1 MDLFDIDPEHSRHSN
16 TPDDGWWD
24 RLIANSPL
32 WSSDGSSARE
42 PFPIINFGPRQPANA
57 PSTETT
63 SGPGADVSGTDPDNA
78 GSDGADPRRRDAA
91 GANAAGMDGAGADA
105 ARWTADS
112 AGSDA
117 GAARGAADGANAA
130 GTYGAGANA
139 A

>member
-1 MDLFDIDPEHSRHSN
+1 MDLFDIDPEHHRHSN
-16 TPDDGWWD
+16 GPGDGEWWD

-42 PFPIINFGPRQPANA
+42 PFPIINFGPRQRADA

-63 SGPGADVSGTDPDNA
+63 DGVDVPGP
-78 GSDGADPRRRDAA
+78 DAA
-91 GANAAGMDGAGADA
+91 GANAAGTIGAGANA

-117 GAARGAADGANAA
+117 RAACGVADRAAAAGADAA
-130 GTYGAGANA
+130 GTNGAGANA